1 MRLGNMIFIPDHT
14 LYKEP
19 RDNIGSFVVWFRECG
34 FVSELVAL
42 LEKKPTFPP
51 QSPLMNALKLHR

>member
-1 MRLGNMIFIPDHT
+1 MIFIPDHT

-19 RDNIGSFVVWFRECG
+19 RDNVGSFVVWFRECG

-51 QSPLMNALKLHR
+51 TVSIDECIKTS

>member
-1 MRLGNMIFIPDHT
+1 MIFIPDHT

-19 RDNIGSFVVWFRECG
+19 RDNVGSFSVWFREYR

-51 QSPLMNALKLHR
+51 QSTLMNALKLHR